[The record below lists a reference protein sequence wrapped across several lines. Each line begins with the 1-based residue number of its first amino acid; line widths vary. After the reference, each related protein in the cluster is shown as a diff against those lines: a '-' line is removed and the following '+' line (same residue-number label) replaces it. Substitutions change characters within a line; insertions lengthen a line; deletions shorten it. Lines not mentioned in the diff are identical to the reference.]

1 MLPLLGVDRE
11 GCPGTQGW
19 RRFVYENPREFLG
32 RVNDNNEG
40 RNHAPHR
47 GFGSRGPSRDSDADL
62 PVRSQAEFDRAERL
76 FGVHHVYVACMHT
89 APSWCGD
96 TSRCCGCWLC
106 ACVAGC
112 ACLRSE
118 HRVFVTGA
126 MARGMPMPMKM
137 NMPEMAEGG
146 GLDDAAA
153 AAPMF
158 MPMAAPAGAPMPVA
172 MAGQAFAAGD
182 ADLDGAAEQF
192 GGAGA
197 VEEAPMMP
205 PPPAVPMDGNGP
217 AVFAGGAVGG
227 MEEDEA
233 EDAAQGEALGGAPAM
248 DMDEVMQAAEAAP
261 PVDAPRPNL
270 AARMK
275 RPHRGH
281 KRARMHYRREF
292 AFKRRPN
299 HASNDRVDFVDTVY
313 WSAATVT
320 NDEGVATV
328 AFDLSDSITSFRV
341 DVDGFSS
348 VAALLGST
356 TTQLLSV
363 EPFYSRVTLPAELTD
378 GDVVDIPVSTVLQS
392 TDLYVG
398 RRVMCCVLY
407 TTYADMY
414 PWCLGVP

>member
-1 MLPLLGVDRE
+1 MPSACSVCTTCALHACIQLQVGVV
-11 GCPGTQGW
+11 T
-19 RRFVYENPREFLG
+19 
-32 RVNDNNEG
+32 
-40 RNHAPHR
+40 HR
-47 GFGSRGPSRDSDADL
+47 A
-62 PVRSQAEFDRAERL
+62 A
-76 FGVHHVYVACMHT
+76 VA
-89 APSWCGD
+89 
-96 TSRCCGCWLC
+96 
-106 ACVAGC
+106 AGC
-112 ACLRSE
+112 VCSE

-137 NMPEMAEGG
+137 NMPEMAMAEGG
-146 GLDDAAA
+146 ALDDAAA

-182 ADLDGAAEQF
+182 ADLDGVAEQF

-217 AVFAGGAVGG
+217 ALFAGGAVGG

-270 AARMK
+270 AARM

-398 RRVMCCVLY
+398 RRVMCCALY